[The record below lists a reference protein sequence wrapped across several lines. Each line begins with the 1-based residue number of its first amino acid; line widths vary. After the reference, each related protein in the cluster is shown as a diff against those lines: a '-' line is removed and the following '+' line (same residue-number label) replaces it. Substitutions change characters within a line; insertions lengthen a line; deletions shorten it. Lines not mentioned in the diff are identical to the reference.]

1 MARALIFGGGGATH
15 GTDPGL
21 EDTMMTLLPRHPKI
35 GYIGLANDDNP
46 DRLARTEQ
54 RFTTLAAS
62 FTHLPKTATKTQAAA
77 WAKNLDAIYVGGG
90 QTAKLLATWR
100 ESGIED
106 VLRAAAARD
115 VLLSGVSAGAMCWF
129 DFTFW
134 DGGGTNYQP
143 LKGLGIF
150 AGSCCVHYTTEVER
164 AAWYKDHVLRGD
176 IPGGFAIGD
185 GAGLYLDHAGHCAA
199 VEARDGTGVW
209 TIAATKGS
217 LEIKKIEALLGP
229 LHHKTQEDSL
239 G

>member
-21 EDTMMTLLPRHPKI
+21 EDAMMTLLPRHPKI
-35 GYIGLANDDNP
+35 GYIGVANDDNP
-46 DRLARTEQ
+46 DRLARTEH

-62 FTHLPKTATKTQAAA
+62 FTHLPKTATQSQAAA
-77 WAKNLDAIYVGGG
+77 WAENLDAIYVGGG
-90 QTAKLLATWR
+90 QTAKLLTTWR
-100 ESGIED
+100 ETGIED
-106 VLRAAAARD
+106 VLRAVAARN

-143 LKGLGIF
+143 LKGLGLF
-150 AGSCCVHYTTEVER
+150 AGSCCVHYTTELER

-185 GAGLYLDHAGHCAA
+185 GAGLYLDHAGHCAT
-199 VEARDGTGVW
+199 VEARNDTGVW
-209 TIAATKGS
+209 TIAAATGS
-217 LEIKKIEALLGP
+217 LEIKKVETPLASMHRHTHQDPLG
-229 LHHKTQEDSL
+229 
-239 G
+239 